1 MDALFSWLTPA
12 PKPAALPLAKETGTL
27 LGEMQKQVKSFEN
40 NAEVGKLHTAAK
52 LALLEFKGVDCSG
65 EAKIVDLEVG
75 PAELI
80 SMSKKAVKSIEGPL
94 RRVYLSVAAKNVERA
109 IETLLTKMN
118 GLVLLLRSLGRQKKI
133 NEMLAMVCFLQAS
146 INKLVEATEKTAAK
160 AAAPLEMPKLTADAK
175 ALLEEVRMEHDFD
188 MLDDLLAEARAQ
200 SIPDAPATKPQSKTR
215 KGKGKSRDKTK
226 TMRAVHERKL
236 STMRNRKHS
245 HAKNRTR
252 RLTHA

>member
-27 LGEMQKQVKSFEN
+27 LGEMQKQVKSFEI
-40 NAEVGKLHTAAK
+40 NAEVAKLHTAAK
-52 LALLEFKGVDCSG
+52 LAVLEFKGVDCSG
-65 EAKIVDLEVG
+65 KAKIVDLKVG

-80 SMSKKAVKSIEGPL
+80 AMSKKAVKSIEGPL

-118 GLVLLLRSLGRQKKI
+118 DLVSLLRELGKEKKK

-146 INKLVEATEKTAAK
+146 INKLVEATEGTAAK
-160 AAAPLEMPKLTADAK
+160 AAAPLKMPKLTPDAK
-175 ALLEEVRMEHDFD
+175 ALLEEVQMEHDFD

-200 SIPDAPATKPQSKTR
+200 SIPDAPTTKPQSKTR
-215 KGKGKSRDKTK
+215 KGKGRRSGRSK
-226 TMRAVHERKL
+226 MRLTRQPTGTLPK
-236 STMRNRKHS
+236 RR
-245 HAKNRTR
+245 HARTR
-252 RLTHA
+252 RARA